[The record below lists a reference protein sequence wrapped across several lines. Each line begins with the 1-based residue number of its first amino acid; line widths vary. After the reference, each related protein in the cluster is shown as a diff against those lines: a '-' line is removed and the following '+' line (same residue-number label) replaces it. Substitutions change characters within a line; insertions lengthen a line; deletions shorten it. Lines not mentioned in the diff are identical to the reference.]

1 MQDVQQYIRAGQQA
15 RDYYNRNSTQP
26 EVKKKKKKKTKKM
39 VLILQPWESRSL
51 I

>member
-26 EVKKKKKKKTKKM
+26 EVKKKRRKRRRKR
-39 VLILQPWESRSL
+39 WC
-51 I
+51 